1 MKDDI
6 LNRELVFGYYM
17 NQEKLVFV
25 DDTNTVS
32 EMLQEIIGVQIL
44 DKTSVAHFFEF
55 MEYLIRD
62 DVIFL
67 QECEE
72 NLTEMEEN
80 LTNHKIEDFNKAV
93 LLCRKELLRI
103 DSYFNQLVEIGE
115 TLAENRNGLLAE
127 EDSHLFHLFADR
139 AFRLYIV
146 NELKKR

>member
-55 MEYLIRD
+55 MEYLIR
-62 DVIFL
+62 V
-67 QECEE
+67 
-72 NLTEMEEN
+72 
-80 LTNHKIEDFNKAV
+80 
-93 LLCRKELLRI
+93 
-103 DSYFNQLVEIGE
+103 
-115 TLAENRNGLLAE
+115 
-127 EDSHLFHLFADR
+127 FADR

-146 NELKKR
+146 NELGKKIKV